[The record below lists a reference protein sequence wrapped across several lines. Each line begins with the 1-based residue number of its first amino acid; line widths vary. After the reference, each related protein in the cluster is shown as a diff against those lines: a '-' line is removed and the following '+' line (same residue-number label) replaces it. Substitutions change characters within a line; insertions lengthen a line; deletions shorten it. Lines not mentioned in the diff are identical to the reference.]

1 MSPARAAAHA
11 RGAALVAAAALVF
24 SLGGLLARVV
34 GTDAWTTLFC
44 RGLSGALFLGTV
56 AVTSEGPPRVIA
68 RRLGWRGLL
77 LGVSFAA
84 ASMCFILAL
93 QWTTVANVLLLGSL
107 APYLTAL
114 GAWLLMN
121 ERLRPRTWITMAVTL
136 TGTAIM
142 VSGSFGVGHLG
153 GDLLG
158 LGMALSFAAG
168 AVLIRRHPE
177 LPMAA
182 AAALSNVLVC
192 LGAAPFASPTDA
204 SPRDLALLAFFGA
217 GQLGLGYLLFTRG
230 ARLIPAG
237 EATLIAQLET
247 VLGPLWVWLALGERP
262 SGPTLA
268 GGALMMSALA
278 VHAAADLVGRPAL
291 AAPAR
296 QPEAET

>member
-1 MSPARAAAHA
+1 VTLPAPHV
-11 RGAALVAAAALVF
+11 RGAALVATAALVF
-24 SLGGLLARVV
+24 SLGGLIARLV

-44 RGLSGALFLGTV
+44 RGLSGGAFLGAV
-56 AVTSEGPPRVIA
+56 ALATEGSPRALA
-68 RRLGWRGLL
+68 RRFGWPGLL
-77 LGVSFAA
+77 LAVSFAA

-114 GAWLLMN
+114 GAWVLMH
-121 ERLRPRTWITMAVTL
+121 EHLRARTWVTMAVTL
-136 TGTAIM
+136 TGTVIM
-142 VSGSFGVGHLG
+142 VSGSFGIGHLG

-158 LGMALSFAAG
+158 LGMALSFACG
-168 AVLIRRHPE
+168 AVMIRRHPE

-182 AAALSNVLVC
+182 AAALSNFLVC
-192 LGAAPFASPTDA
+192 LSAAPMASPLDA
-204 SPRDLALLAFFGA
+204 APRDLALLAFFGA

-247 VLGPLWVWLALGERP
+247 VLGPFWVWLALGERP
-262 SGPTLA
+262 GGSTLA

-278 VHAAADLVGRPAL
+278 VHAALDLVRRPPLGARVTG
-291 AAPAR
+291 AAPR
-296 QPEAET
+296 